1 MRSVRQIYRA
11 NSQHWVG
18 DGFLVQPLFSH
29 MGEDRGTDPFLMLD
43 YAAPYEFAPN
53 HRSSQR
59 GVGQHPHKGFE
70 TVTIAYH
77 GEVAHRDSTGGGGVI
92 KEGDVQWMTAGA
104 GIIHEEFHS
113 EAFSR
118 NGGLFEMV
126 QLWVN
131 LPTKDKLTPARYQ
144 HLAKENIPV
153 VALPEDAGHLRLI
166 AGEYQGVRGA
176 ADTFTEMNVWDV
188 VIEAGREAAIEVP
201 ASHNLSMVVL
211 RGEAEFNGQA
221 RAGAGQLVG
230 FAEGG
235 GAVSIRAGGE
245 TVKILLLSGVPINEP
260 VVGYGPFVMNSA
272 EEIREAIAEFN
283 SGRFGQLA

>member
-1 MRSVRQIYRA
+1 MRPVRQIYRA
-11 NSQHWVG
+11 DSQHWVG

-43 YAAPYEFAPN
+43 YAAPREFAP
-53 HRSSQR
+53 HSGGRRR

-77 GEVAHRDSTGGGGVI
+77 GEVAHRDSAGGGGVI

-118 NGGLFEMV
+118 SGGLFEMV

-131 LPTKDKLTPARYQ
+131 LPAKDKHTPARYQ

-153 VALPEDAGHLRLI
+153 AALPENAGHLRLI
-166 AGEYQGVRGA
+166 AGEYRGIRGA

-201 ASHNLSMVVL
+201 AGHNLSMVVL
-211 RGEAEFNGQA
+211 RGEAEFNGHA

-235 GAVSIRAGGE
+235 GAVNIRAGGE

-260 VVGYGPFVMNSA
+260 VAGYGPFVMNSA
-272 EEIREAIAEFN
+272 EEIREAIAEFK
-283 SGRFGQLA
+283 SGR